1 MTEQKYT
8 AALAKGLGILEE
20 TFVLL
25 QVWKP
30 GISGRQLADVA
41 IKDGILGKATA
52 KRAKDLVAKVFVP
65 RYLVDNGRPAEQLKN
80 LLNEGLKPVKLGQI
94 LLIHTARANAILHD
108 FISEVYWDKYSEGG
122 THLTKEDALSFL
134 EKAYHLGR
142 LSMRWSEQ
150 MTLHIASNLI
160 GCLTDFQ
167 LVENRRKSTRQI
179 LPLAIN
185 PLTSLYLAH
194 DLHFSGKSDNAISEH
209 PDWRLFGL
217 GKIEVVRELQRA
229 SNDHFILQFS
239 GELLKISWKYQSME
253 EAIRG
258 IARSEL

>member
-1 MTEQKYT
+1 MTKQKYT
-8 AALAKGLGILEE
+8 AVLAKGLGILEE
-20 TFVLL
+20 TLVLL
-25 QVWKP
+25 QVWEP
-30 GISGRQLADVA
+30 GMSVRQLAEVA
-41 IKDGILGKATA
+41 INDGILGKATA
-52 KRAKDLVAKVFVP
+52 KRAKDLVSEVFAP
-65 RYLVDNGRPAEQLKN
+65 RYLVANGRPAEQLKN
-80 LLNEGLKPVKLGQI
+80 LLNEGVNPVKLGQI

-108 FISEVYWDKYSEGG
+108 FISEVYWAKYSEGG

-150 MTLHIASNLI
+150 MTSHIASDLV

-167 LVENRRKSTRQI
+167 LVENRKKSTRQI
-179 LPLAIN
+179 LAFTIN

-194 DLHFSGKSDNAISEH
+194 DLHFSGISDNAISEH
-209 PDWRLFGL
+209 SDWRLFGL
-217 GKIEVVRELQRA
+217 RKIEVVRELQRA
-229 SNDHFILQFS
+229 SKDHFILQFS